1 LTVEN
6 REQKDEAEFKK
17 MEFQTKAVGVDGSAT
32 SLVLIPLDTK
42 TLGAQY
48 EYALAGVGPRRALEA
63 LACAE
68 EPMQS
73 GDWCRLLHLPGAPP
87 VSKDTFDKWRKK
99 LSDEGFV
106 ENSGTSPARYRVSEK
121 GWSVLGEPVASQL
134 GVHHPPATPP
144 PLGGGVERREEERQ
158 TVI

>member
-1 LTVEN
+1 MNT
-6 REQKDEAEFKK
+6 RSQGWA
-17 MEFQTKAVGVDGSAT
+17 
-32 SLVLIPLDTK
+32 
-42 TLGAQY
+42 LGG
-48 EYALAGVGPRRALEA
+48 L
-63 LACAE
+63 
-68 EPMQS
+68 
-73 GDWCRLLHLPGAPP
+73 
-87 VSKDTFDKWRKK
+87 SKPSP